1 MVRQN
6 AETPETSDN
15 RRFQMST
22 VSGFPTNNSSVGVE
36 QSGKG
41 GGDAFGN
48 STSTSGAVGGAAS
61 AGGAAPMGMGG
72 GFAIGGGGAA
82 PMGMG
87 GGFAIGGGAT
97 GGDATSDSSAF
108 GALGGDVSDN
118 TSIGTLTI
126 NS

>member
-1 MVRQN
+1 MSN
-6 AETPETSDN
+6 AGG
-15 RRFQMST
+15 F
-22 VSGFPTNNSSVGVE
+22 SGNNSSVGVE

-48 STSTSGAVGGAAS
+48 SASTSGAVGGAAS
-61 AGGAAPMGMGG
+61 VGGSGGMGMGMGG
-72 GFAIGGGGAA
+72 GFAIGGN
-82 PMGMG
+82 
-87 GGFAIGGGAT
+87 AT
-97 GGDATSDSSAF
+97 GGDATSGSSAY

>member
-1 MVRQN
+1 
-6 AETPETSDN
+6 
-15 RRFQMST
+15 MST

-48 STSTSGAVGGAAS
+48 SRPAVRVRSAVRPAPAAVL
-61 AGGAAPMGMGG
+61 PMS
-72 GFAIGGGGAA
+72 
-82 PMGMG
+82 MG

-97 GGDATSDSSAF
+97 GGDATSGSSAF

>member
-1 MVRQN
+1 MVRQK

-41 GGDAFGN
+41 GGDAFGH
-48 STSTSGAVGGAAS
+48 SGSTSGAVGGAAS
-61 AGGAAPMGMGG
+61 AGGG
-72 GFAIGGGGAA
+72 A

-97 GGDATSDSSAF
+97 GGDATSGSSAF

>member
-1 MVRQN
+1 
-6 AETPETSDN
+6 
-15 RRFQMST
+15 MST

-48 STSTSGAVGGAAS
+48 STSTSGAL
-61 AGGAAPMGMGG
+61 GGAAPVGLS
-72 GFAIGGGGAA
+72 
-82 PMGMG
+82 

-97 GGDATSDSSAF
+97 GGDATSGSSAF

-118 TSIGTLTI
+118 TSIGNLTI

>member
-1 MVRQN
+1 MVRQK
-6 AETPETSDN
+6 AGTPETSDN
-15 RRFQMST
+15 RRFTMSG
-22 VSGFPTNNSSVGVE
+22 VSGFPRNNSSVGVE

-41 GGDAFGN
+41 GGDAFGH
-48 STSTSGAVGGAAS
+48 SGSTSGAVGGAAS
-61 AGGAAPMGMGG
+61 AGGSPSM
-72 GFAIGGGGAA
+72 
-82 PMGMG
+82 MGMG

-97 GGDATSDSSAF
+97 GGDATSDSPAF